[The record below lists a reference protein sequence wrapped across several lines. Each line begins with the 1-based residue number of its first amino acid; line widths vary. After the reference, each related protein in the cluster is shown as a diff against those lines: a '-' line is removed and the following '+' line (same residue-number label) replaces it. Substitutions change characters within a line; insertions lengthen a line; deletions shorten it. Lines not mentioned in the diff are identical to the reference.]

1 MAFTKIVGAG
11 IHTLSN
17 VHTHNI
23 NSSGII
29 TATQFVGLHSGTDG
43 NFSGNVTIDGNLTV
57 NGTTTTLDTALTE
70 VDKVEV
76 AANTS
81 TVGVAIT
88 QSGSGDILRLYDGTA
103 RVLAISDDG
112 KVGIGSLNAQSKLH
126 VAGVSTTVWPFSS
139 AVVDTYAYTPYPHEV
154 VIDNDV
160 RGVEGSFAGIY
171 FNAGADTDGSKV
183 STARIAAIDTGS
195 YKADLAFSNRGSGGS
210 SHKENLR
217 ITSAGN
223 VGIAQTDPSR
233 ARLHVVGDNTS
244 GDIVAKFKSGG
255 GGADSETYI
264 ALVTGYPDN
273 VNDYEG
279 HAHIGVQRNGATNG
293 TSLVFKPHS
302 GSGTSVT
309 ERMRITPTGS
319 VTKPQQ
325 PYVHIIG
332 ITNTGGSGVSNSGTA
347 TTYGSITYSNGRVTA
362 QVEGNYLIT
371 FSSISDNGTGRID
384 GTIMVNGTNIVNLLT
399 SNNGTGYRQ
408 KGASIVYHL
417 NANDYVEWSNQD
429 WYGASNI
436 TTAWKTAS
444 VYLLG

>member
-1 MAFTKIVGAG
+1 
-11 IHTLSN
+11 TLSN

-29 TATQFVGLHSGTDG
+29 TATQFVGVFTGGGGNLNSGIVTCTTLDVNGNGDISGNLIVDG
-43 NFSGNVTIDGNLTV
+43 NFTV

-183 STARIAAIDTGS
+183 STARISAIDTGN
-195 YKADLAFSNRGSGGS
+195 YKADLVFSNRGFNGGGGFDD
-210 SHKENLR
+210 HRENVR
-217 ITSAGN
+217 IKYNGN
-223 VGIAQTDPSR
+223 VGIGTNDPGADNNLHILDQTDRCRLLLQSGGNESSQLWLQNPTRTWKIHNYYDQNALTFIDDSDER
-233 ARLHVVGDNTS
+233 LRIDADGKVGINTTDASHLLTVFAKSTSSNIARFKAFNGNSNFDIHTDASSHGQAYVRNNIGAVKVQLNSNGDSYFTGGNVGIGSAIPTDKL
-244 GDIVAKFKSGG
+244 DIQTGATDEVTKFK
-255 GGADSETYI
+255 
-264 ALVTGYPDN
+264 V
-273 VNDYEG
+273 
-279 HAHIGVQRNGATNG
+279 
-293 TSLVFKPHS
+293 
-302 GSGTSVT
+302 
-309 ERMRITPTGS
+309 
-319 VTKPQQ
+319 
-325 PYVHIIG
+325 
-332 ITNTGGSGVSNSGTA
+332 
-347 TTYGSITYSNGRVTA
+347 
-362 QVEGNYLIT
+362 
-371 FSSISDNGTGRID
+371 
-384 GTIMVNGTNIVNLLT
+384 
-399 SNNGTGYRQ
+399 
-408 KGASIVYHL
+408 
-417 NANDYVEWSNQD
+417 
-429 WYGASNI
+429 
-436 TTAWKTAS
+436 KTAGQ
-444 VYLLG
+444 L